1 MANDAHGKEWPWAVS
16 NNVSML
22 FVLIPIAWL
31 AIIALCW
38 VACKMAARGDA
49 ELSTSSSTTS
59 QSGPYTREGLV
70 IWEDLPELSVQD
82 TRLTVHGVR

>member
-1 MANDAHGKEWPWAVS
+1 M
-16 NNVSML
+16 SML

-49 ELSTSSSTTS
+49 DPHPSPSTS
-59 QSGPYTREGLV
+59 QSGSRTGDRLL
-70 IWEDLPELSVQD
+70 IWEGLPELSVQD
-82 TRLTVHGVR
+82 TRLTAHGVG

>member
-1 MANDAHGKEWPWAVS
+1 VS

-38 VACKMAARGDA
+38 VACKMAARGDT
-49 ELSTSSSTTS
+49 EPTPSPSIS
-59 QSGPYTREGLV
+59 QSGPCTGDGLL
-70 IWEDLPELSVQD
+70 IWEGLPELSVQD
-82 TRLTVHGVR
+82 TRLTAHGVR